1 LCAAII
7 YFGLSPS
14 AGSTVTPM
22 DSREHRRVRMRLPV
36 RLRWT
41 TPFAQKIELAETID
55 VSRGGLLVSTKEPHT
70 SGVPLWVTFPYD
82 ASLGDGQPEMLA
94 TIVRCGD
101 VLEVVRATYAREKVK
116 SEKAMAAERSA
127 KLDQIVRA
135 HGISD
140 APATFAVA
148 IQFEEHANGHWNGYA
163 VRNEPERRGT
173 PRRALAVPVRVRPA
187 QIPWFEEA
195 MTIDFSAESLR
206 FRSHRE
212 YAVGEELKIK
222 FADSTRKP
230 WPGNGEF
237 SSKVVRV
244 APATDTF
251 ALDVSV
257 CRLS

>member
-1 LCAAII
+1 
-7 YFGLSPS
+7 
-14 AGSTVTPM
+14 M

-101 VLEVVRATYAREKVK
+101 VLEVVRATYARERVK
-116 SEKAMAAERSA
+116 SENAMAAERSA
-127 KLDQIVRA
+127 KSDQIIRA

-148 IQFEEHANGHWNGYA
+148 IQFEE
-163 VRNEPERRGT
+163 
-173 PRRALAVPVRVRPA
+173 
-187 QIPWFEEA
+187 
-195 MTIDFSAESLR
+195 
-206 FRSHRE
+206 
-212 YAVGEELKIK
+212 
-222 FADSTRKP
+222 
-230 WPGNGEF
+230 
-237 SSKVVRV
+237 
-244 APATDTF
+244 
-251 ALDVSV
+251 
-257 CRLS
+257 